1 MPDLDSTALAAAH
14 RAVQEAAMQFLVNP
28 RVSLVDFGY
37 RIRDQEG
44 FRVTDEHCLR
54 IHLRDKPRGEQLESL
69 EAQRPELYLREDELL
84 ALTARH
90 GFPVDLPLGDY
101 RPSSAVGGY
110 APVAA
115 PPEWAPPRRDRALDP
130 MLGGISVGNAWI
142 PGAGTLGGKVVDRR
156 GTPLLLS
163 NWHVLSGRWWIGA
176 GAPVCQPGRLDGG
189 STGDVVAHLAR
200 DAWRSGLDAA
210 VATLATGSRRLVNDQ
225 LGLGPVTGSATP
237 APLMRVTKSGRT
249 TGLTW
254 GIVTSILPG
263 RMFSYPDGFPRAVRD
278 IWVIE
283 PELELDR
290 VSGSG
295 DSGSWWLDADSRRAV
310 GLHFAGERVPSRA
323 LALGMPTVLEAL
335 DVQIA
340 VT

>member
-1 MPDLDSTALAAAH
+1 MPELDSTALAAAR
-14 RAVQEAAMQFLVNP
+14 RAVREAAMQYLLNP
-28 RVSLVDFGY
+28 RVSLVDFGF
-37 RIRDQEG
+37 RVRDQEG

-69 EAQRPELYLREDELL
+69 EAQRPDLYLPNDELR

-101 RPSSAVGGY
+101 RLNSAVGAY
-110 APVAA
+110 AGAA
-115 PPEWAPPRRDRALDP
+115 PPAWAPPRPDRAHDP
-130 MLGGISVGNAWI
+130 MLGGISIGNTWL

-156 GTPLLLS
+156 GTQFLLS

-176 GAPVCQPGRLDGG
+176 GAPICQPGRLDGG

-210 VATLATGSRRLVNDQ
+210 VATLAPGSRRLVNDQ

-237 APLMRVTKSGRT
+237 SAEMRVTKSGRT
-249 TGLTW
+249 TRVTQ

-263 RMFSYPDGFPRAVRD
+263 RMLAYPDGYPRAVRD

-283 PELELDR
+283 PELEFER

-323 LALGMPTVLEAL
+323 LALDMPAVLEAL
-335 DVQIA
+335 EVQIP
-340 VT
+340 VS